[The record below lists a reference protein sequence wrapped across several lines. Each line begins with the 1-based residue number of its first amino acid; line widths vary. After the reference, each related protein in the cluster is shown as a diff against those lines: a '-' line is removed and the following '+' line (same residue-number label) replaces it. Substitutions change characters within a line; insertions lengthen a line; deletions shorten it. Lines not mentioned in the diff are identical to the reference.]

1 MLGKLVN
8 TDVTNHSTGKN
19 SSITYGYDKVGNRTS
34 MTKDRST
41 TSYEYNSLNQLTSS
55 IESKDGNKL

>member
-34 MTKDRST
+34 MTKDGVT
-41 TSYEYNSLNQLTSS
+41 TNYTYNDLNQLT
-55 IESKDGNKL
+55 K